1 MQQEFLTPKELEIL
15 QLVANILTN
24 CQIAE
29 KLKLSPRTV
38 DNHLYRIYRK
48 LEVKNLVG
56 ALIVVINKG
65 LIIPDGLTF
74 PNAAEIE

>member
-15 QLVANILTN
+15 QLVANGLTN

-38 DNHLYRIYRK
+38 ITIFTVSTGNWK
-48 LEVKNLVG
+48 SKTEP
-56 ALIVVINKG
+56 G
-65 LIIPDGLTF
+65 L
-74 PNAAEIE
+74 